1 MIIIFE
7 IALIMISENLN
18 LHILR
23 HGLLAKSVERLS
35 GEEIRQI
42 YLDTWRDA
50 IIPLCTNRSQT
61 TPHLCSDF
69 QPSLSNNGICFTKN
83 QAPINDIYRNLSY
96 IKTFKDTFLKQRDEF
111 PVLKNMGSGMRY
123 KNTFL
128 INANQVMD
136 LKRGLKWNRTKQAKF
151 RLGIHPNHDM
161 PEIRDTSIKIDAGF
175 KTTIRVNAMQLE
187 SQQSIRDVNVEKR
200 KCRFSTESDN
210 LVMFK
215 RYSRYRYNSNMF
227 SCL

>member
-1 MIIIFE
+1 MILE
-7 IALIMISENLN
+7 DVN

-23 HGLLAKSVERLS
+23 HGILAKSVEKLS
-35 GEEIRQI
+35 GEEIKQI
-42 YLDTWRDA
+42 YLDTWRDSL
-50 IIPLCTNRSQT
+50 IPLCTNRSQT

-136 LKRGLKWNRTKQAKF
+136 LKRGLKWNRTKQATF
-151 RLGIHPNHDM
+151 RLGIQPNHDM

-187 SQQSIRDVNVEKR
+187 SRKLIADVDVKKR
-200 KCRFSTESDN
+200 KCRFPNESDN
-210 LVMFK
+210 LLLFK
-215 RYSRYRYNSNMF
+215 RYSRYYYHSNIF
-227 SCL
+227 LA